1 MSPNERRGT
10 VSRGLHR
17 SRAVPSE
24 RRHRAAEED
33 ARRLLCFYKTEMT
46 PCTGI
51 AERAKEREIE
61 GQSERSR
68 VL

>member
-1 MSPNERRGT
+1 MNGVAQWAGGSTDQEPCRVSGGTGLQRRMA
-10 VSRGLHR
+10 R
-17 SRAVPSE
+17 
-24 RRHRAAEED
+24 